1 MMSTKN
7 GYSLLAVLAG
17 FYLAFVYRY
26 QSTPRYLLF
35 ATIIFAFLYV
45 IWGILH
51 HLHDRSLYGKIV
63 LEYLLVAT
71 LAIAI
76 VSTLLI

>member
-1 MMSTKN
+1 MMSTKS

-17 FYLAFVYRY
+17 LYLTFVYRY

-35 ATIIFAFLYV
+35 ATIVFAFLYF
-45 IWGILH
+45 IWGLLH
-51 HLHDRSLYGKIV
+51 HFHDRSGSGKIV
-63 LEYLLVAT
+63 LEYLLVAA
-71 LAIAI
+71 LAVVI

>member
-1 MMSTKN
+1 MMSTKS
-7 GYSLLAVLAG
+7 GYSFLAILAG
-17 FYLAFVYRY
+17 LYLAIVYRY
-26 QSTPRYLLF
+26 QSTPRYLFF
-35 ATIIFAFLYV
+35 ATIIFALLYFV
-45 IWGILH
+45 WGILH
-51 HLHDRSLYGKIV
+51 HLHDRSGSGKIV